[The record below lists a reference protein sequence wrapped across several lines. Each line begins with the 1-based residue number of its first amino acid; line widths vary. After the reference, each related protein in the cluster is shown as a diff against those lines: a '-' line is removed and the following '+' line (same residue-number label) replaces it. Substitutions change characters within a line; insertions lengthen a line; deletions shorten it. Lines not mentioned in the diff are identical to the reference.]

1 MSLLQKL
8 DNIALPAMRALPD
21 GHATDI
27 GEFWDKF
34 IQEMMPDPVITLR
47 WHSTLMDYVQRPD
60 AMFAVRFYNNAPPA
74 RYDDLRRGFLT
85 KTSKEYSFFYT
96 DNFHAAYFAKMALD
110 GYVPSAQELAS
121 AYNNRQFPS
130 RFGLDTSNERSM
142 MAIPKGRDPK
152 IQTAGYK
159 LAHIINVGKDYFLN
173 GSTVSLSNVVQSYF
187 PGGAR
192 NDYTLHS
199 DDTGS
204 YFAREFPVT
213 SDIKKYLIAEYLRFV
228 HPFNYFLAPKKTC
241 AFSSVTKDIAEYQ
254 PVVDFVRDK
263 YTSIYGKAYDEFL
276 NLIMVDKNTFTHSQA
291 STVID
296 LNYGLGCKQTPR
308 KVAPAR
314 PPVKY
319 ASATSVA
326 DMRTDP
332 PVSKAAELRVVKEY
346 LLNPATSFRTIE
358 KTFLGID
365 SQTNGGGFVAK
376 RIINSY
382 GVSAAHKG
390 MLAHTTMSEAIC
402 NSVGKLKE
410 TLQMIAAD
418 KPEQPTLKSFFE
430 KHGFTVVDNRNRGGA
445 LWVIG
450 EQELLAPYVQQ
461 ACKLFNAAGSYG
473 SGKASKQKPAW
484 WTKSD
489 R

>member
-8 DNIALPAMRALPD
+8 DNIASPAMRTLSD

-27 GEFWDKF
+27 GEFWDNF
-34 IQEMMPDPVITLR
+34 IEEMMPNPAIALR

-60 AMFAVRFYNNAPPA
+60 AMFAVRFYNNAPPE

-85 KTSKEYSFFYT
+85 KTSEEYSFFYT
-96 DNFHAAYFAKMALD
+96 DNFHAAYFAKMVLD
-110 GYVPSAQELAS
+110 GYVPSAMELAS

-159 LAHIINVGKDYFLN
+159 LAHIINVGKDYFIN
-173 GSTVSLSNVVQSYF
+173 GTTVSLSTIVQSLF

-192 NDYTLHS
+192 NDYKLHS
-199 DDTGS
+199 DHTGS
-204 YFAREFPVT
+204 YFARQLSVT
-213 SDIKKYLIAEYLRFV
+213 SDIKQYLIAEYLRFV
-228 HPFNYFLAPKKTC
+228 HPFNYFLTPKRTC
-241 AFSSVTKDIAEYQ
+241 AFSSVTNDIAEYQ

-263 YTSIYGKAYDEFL
+263 YAAIYGTAYDEFL
-276 NLIMVDKNTFTHSQA
+276 NLIMVDKNSFAHSRA
-291 STVID
+291 STVIN
-296 LNYGLGCKQTPR
+296 LNYGPGCKQPTKKATPS
-308 KVAPAR
+308 K

-319 ASATSVA
+319 TPAPSVT
-326 DMRTDP
+326 DKRIDP
-332 PVSKAAELRVVKEY
+332 PISKAAELRVVKEY
-346 LLNPATSFRTIE
+346 LSNPTTSFRTIE
-358 KTFLGID
+358 KTLLNID
-365 SQTNGGGFVAK
+365 SQTNGGGFIAK

-382 GVSAAHKG
+382 GVLAEHKG
-390 MLAHTTMSEAIC
+390 MLAHTPISEAIC
-402 NSVGKLKE
+402 NSAGKLKE
-410 TLQMIAAD
+410 TLQMIASDNSKKA
-418 KPEQPTLKSFFE
+418 TLKSFFE
-430 KHGFTVVDNRNRGGA
+430 GHGFIVVDNRNSGGA

-450 EQELLAPYVQQ
+450 EQERLAPYVQQ
-461 ACKLFNAAGSYG
+461 ACKLFNATGSYG

-489 R
+489 G